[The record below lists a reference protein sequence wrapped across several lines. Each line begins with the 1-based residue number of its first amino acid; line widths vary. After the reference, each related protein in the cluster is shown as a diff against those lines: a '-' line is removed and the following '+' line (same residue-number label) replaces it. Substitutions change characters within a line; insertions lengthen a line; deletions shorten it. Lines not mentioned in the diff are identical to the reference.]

1 MSTARERKEMKEV
14 DKLKA
19 EYIAYFNE
27 KQVLEDS
34 LKNPK
39 MTPEQR
45 KKTEQDITN
54 INKLIIEK
62 SDQIR
67 SRRYNSGRYLDSNK
81 KRCGDVGTTSCIKY
95 TIEDDSIKELQPP
108 DKMNYAVFLMEY
120 DVEANKDFAEGAT
133 LIKNGR
139 AGGYDFFASV
149 NLIFNPT
156 QIISLTTA
164 ILLGLVIVMFITYF
178 VLGVINFFGK
188 KIKKADVISSVKLST
203 LFMCTVVILL
213 IYCVIIILDKVY
225 NKTLDSLENIEDN
238 IK

>member
-14 DKLKA
+14 DILKA
-19 EYIAYFNE
+19 EYIALFNE

-39 MTPEQR
+39 LKPEQI
-45 KKTEQDITN
+45 KQIEQNILN
-54 INKLIIEK
+54 INKQIVDK
-62 SDQIR
+62 SEQIR
-67 SRRYNSGRYLDSNK
+67 SRRINSGSYMDSNR

-95 TIEDDSIKELQPP
+95 TIEDDSVKELQPP

-164 ILLGLVIVMFITYF
+164 ILLGLVIVMFITYII
-178 VLGVINFFGK
+178 LGFINAIGR

-203 LFMCTVVILL
+203 LFMCTIVILL